1 MLRTSR
7 RLQASQVF
15 LQQPARDCDKSRMV
29 SRAMNSAVPGATPGI
44 GDMRSLVIRAWLEP
58 RNAPQLRARIVEIT
72 AGRSE
77 RPMVITTSVD
87 EACRVVRNWLE
98 TLQARGANGQ
108 L

>member
-1 MLRTSR
+1 MLGTSR
-7 RLQASQVF
+7 RWQAAQVF
-15 LQQPARDCDKSRMV
+15 PQPPARDCDKGRMV
-29 SRAMNSAVPGATPGI
+29 SRAMNSAVPGATSGT

-58 RNAPQLRARIVEIT
+58 GHAPQLRARIVEIT

-87 EACRVVRNWLE
+87 EACRVIRNWLE
-98 TLQARGANGQ
+98 TLQAQGSNGQ